1 MTVFTEYVLTVG
13 QSVEKNIRFQTKGIR
28 VDKGPIESNSR
39 KYVWGCLYP
48 GGAPNNGLYEK
59 ALPERGIFL
68 RLQVYERVEILL
80 VEVHERE
87 GKSVIG
93 SVKGSKGLTDDFYG
107 FIKSRKTFY
116 FCDPFLLKRKCIYS
130 R

>member
-1 MTVFTEYVLTVG
+1 MKKPSHARSTWHDAFAGG

-48 GGAPNNGLYEK
+48 GGAPNNGLYGE

-80 VEVHERE
+80 VEVHQRE
-87 GKSVIG
+87 GKSVIW
-93 SVKGSKGLTDDFYG
+93 VCE
-107 FIKSRKTFY
+107 RV
-116 FCDPFLLKRKCIYS
+116 
-130 R
+130 

>member
-1 MTVFTEYVLTVG
+1 MLTVG
-13 QSVEKNIRFQTKGIR
+13 QRVEKNIRFQTKGIR

-48 GGAPNNGLYEK
+48 GGAPNNGLYGE

-80 VEVHERE
+80 VEVHQRE
-87 GKSVIG
+87 GKSVIW
-93 SVKGSKGLTDDFYG
+93 VCE
-107 FIKSRKTFY
+107 RV
-116 FCDPFLLKRKCIYS
+116 
-130 R
+130 

>member
-1 MTVFTEYVLTVG
+1 MLTVG

-28 VDKGPIESNSR
+28 VDKGPIEFTEIR
-39 KYVWGCLYP
+39 LGVAYIP
-48 GGAPNNGLYEK
+48 GSAPNNGLYGE

-116 FCDPFLLKRKCIYS
+116 FCDLFLLKRKCIYS